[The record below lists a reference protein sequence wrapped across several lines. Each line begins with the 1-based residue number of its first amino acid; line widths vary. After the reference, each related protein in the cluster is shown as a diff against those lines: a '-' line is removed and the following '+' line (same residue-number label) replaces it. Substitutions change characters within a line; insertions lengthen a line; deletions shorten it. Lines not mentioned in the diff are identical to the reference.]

1 MKKIKRIALSLTI
14 CVSMA
19 LSTIAHAD
27 VVLEYTVKGM
37 NVPAG
42 TTQNIAVKNDRIMV
56 KAVGGDKNIDLLY
69 RHAAENVMI
78 VDHHKGTLMTV
89 DEQQVDRINQQT
101 QNAQILLQG
110 LGGQIANLSPEQRQQ
125 LQELL
130 GDSVSI
136 DTIAKAA
143 ESQAPTRLVQAG
155 VREVAGIRCRVMR
168 VMQGAKPV
176 AEVCL
181 ADAAAMKVSDKDAA
195 TVRALFGFYE
205 RLTTKSQGLARQLG
219 LVFPNIT
226 AREMTG
232 IPVEFRDLSGKDSGT
247 MTLRRVNT
255 SIVSPELMRIPSG
268 YKAVPLTLFGSSC
281 EML

>member
-1 MKKIKRIALSLTI
+1 MKKINRIAACLTI
-14 CVSMA
+14 CASLA
-19 LSTIAHAD
+19 LPTITNAD
-27 VVLEYTVKGM
+27 IVLEYMVKGM

-219 LVFPNIT
+219 LPFPNIA
-226 AREMTG
+226 AREVTG
-232 IPVEFRDLSGKDSGT
+232 IPVEFRDLSGKDIGT

-268 YKAVPLTLFGSSC
+268 YKAVPVTLFGSSC

>member
-1 MKKIKRIALSLTI
+1 MKKINRIAACLTI
-14 CVSMA
+14 CASLA
-19 LSTIAHAD
+19 LPSLTNAD
-27 VVLEYTVKGM
+27 VVLEYLVKGI
-37 NVPAG
+37 NIPAG
-42 TTQNIAVKNDRIMV
+42 TTQNITIKNDQIML
-56 KAVGGDKNIDLLY
+56 KAVGGDKNLDLLY
-69 RHAAENVMI
+69 RHATKNVVI
-78 VDHHKGTLMTV
+78 VDHRKRTLMTV

-110 LGGQIANLSPEQRQQ
+110 LGGQIANLSPGQRQQ
-125 LQELL
+125 LQSLL
-130 GDSVSI
+130 GDNISL

-143 ESQAPTRLVQAG
+143 ETQAPTRLVPAG

-168 VMQGAKPV
+168 VMQGVTTA

-205 RLTTKSQGLARQLG
+205 RLATKSQGLARQLG
-219 LVFPNIT
+219 LPFPNIA
-226 AREMTG
+226 AREVTG
-232 IPVEFRDLSGKDSGT
+232 IPVEFCDLSGKDSGT

-268 YKAVPLTLFGSSC
+268 YKAVPFTL
-281 EML
+281 MP